1 MYNKTSV
8 RLPIILTFLT
18 ILIVSSTVF
27 QISYSQ
33 LSSADQDAIL
43 SLHNAEREQVGVP
56 AISWSDSVA
65 NDAQNWANHV
75 ASLGLTSDQ
84 LVPHASW
91 EERQPQGENL
101 AWGPTGIFPVSVLAQ
116 GWADE
121 KAIYDGHPLSPAD
134 FLPDAPMIGHYTQM
148 VWSSTTEI
156 GCGLASDAIQDYLVC
171 RYNPSGNS
179 YGQTPY

>member
-1 MYNKTSV
+1 MYNKISV
-8 RLPIILTFLT
+8 KIPIIFTFLA
-18 ILIVSSTVF
+18 ILTVSSTVF
-27 QISYSQ
+27 QVSYAQ
-33 LSSADQDAIL
+33 LSSADQDSIL
-43 SLHNAEREQVGVP
+43 SLHNAERKQVGVP

-65 NDAQNWANHV
+65 NAAQSWADHI
-75 ASLGLTSDQ
+75 ASLGLTAEKFP
-84 LVPHASW
+84 PHATW
-91 EERQPQGENL
+91 EERSPQGENL
-101 AWGPTGIFPVSVLAQ
+101 AWGPKGAFSVSELAQ